1 MQAFYGASL
10 LIFPLICVLIL
21 AMKTLA
27 IITARGGSKR
37 IPRKNIRP
45 FCGKPILA
53 YSIEAALS
61 SGAFDTVMISTED
74 EEIAEI
80 GKKYGA
86 EVPFFRSAET
96 SSDYATTSD
105 VLLEV
110 LQEYEK
116 RGQNYEFA
124 CCIYP
129 TAPFVTAERLRE
141 AMDGLAASDAD
152 TLLPVVPF
160 SYPPQ
165 RALVIKDGILV
176 FRHPEHLT
184 TRSQDL
190 EKHYH
195 DAGQFY
201 AFRTGAFRK
210 NGNIMQGKILPLVL
224 DELEVQDIDTE
235 EDWHLAE
242 LKYRLLRE
250 GESAPGNLPVRIVEI
265 PAEEKKELLRRGVLN
280 NGNDQT

>member
-1 MQAFYGASL
+1 
-10 LIFPLICVLIL
+10 
-21 AMKTLA
+21 MKTLA

-37 IPRKNIRP
+37 IPRKNIRE

-53 YSIEAALS
+53 YSVEAALGS
-61 SGAFDTVMISTED
+61 SSFDTVMISTDD
-74 EEIAEI
+74 EEIAAI
-80 GKKYGA
+80 GKKFGA

-96 SSDYATTSD
+96 SSDHATTSD
-105 VLLEV
+105 VLTEV
-110 LQEYEK
+110 LAEYEK
-116 RGQNYEFA
+116 RGQNFEIA

-129 TAPFVTAERLRE
+129 TAPFITAQRLRE
-141 AMDGLAASDAD
+141 AVAALRDSDAD
-152 TLLPVVPF
+152 TLLPVVSF

-165 RALVIKDGILV
+165 RALVIRDGCLV
-176 FRHPEHLT
+176 FKHPEHLT

-201 AFRTGAFRK
+201 TFRTAAFKK

-235 EDWHLAE
+235 DDWRLAE
-242 LKYRLLRE
+242 MKYALLH
-250 GESAPGNLPVRIVEI
+250 GENEDGSLPAPRIVNI
-265 PAEEKKELLRRGVLN
+265 PAEEKKELLRRGVLH